1 MIIKKKE
8 AQTMKFNGLFL
19 VLSIVL
25 LAGTILLANG
35 VVNVYTDR
43 HYETDDA
50 IFKLFEQTTNIKVNV
65 LKIGSDEL
73 IPRLKLEGKNTQA
86 DVIIVADVGRLHSA
100 KEEGLL
106 QPVKSEFLNRVIP
119 EKFRDV
125 DNYWFALTKRARI
138 IVYSKERVNPS
149 EIRTYQDLANPK
161 WKGKILV
168 RTSAHVYNRSLL
180 ASLIAL
186 HGEDYARD
194 WASKIVSN
202 LAREPK
208 GNDRDQIKAIAAG
221 VGDIAIVNSYYVGLM
236 INSSD
241 PEERAAVSKVGVIF
255 PNPTHVNISGMGLVR
270 YAKNH
275 HNAIKLM
282 EFLLSPKVQ
291 KMYADANYEFPINPE
306 VEPGEFLKSWGTFTE
321 QNIRLSRI
329 GELGSKAAMIFNI
342 VGWK

>member
-1 MIIKKKE
+1 
-8 AQTMKFNGLFL
+8 MKFKGLFL
-19 VLSIVL
+19 ALSFLL
-25 LAGTILLANG
+25 LAGTVLLANG

-73 IPRLKLEGKNTQA
+73 VQRLKLEGKNTQA

-106 QPVKSEFLNRVIP
+106 QPVKSEFLNQVIP
-119 EKFRDV
+119 EKFRDI

-149 EIRTYQDLANPK
+149 EIKTYQDLANPK

-194 WASKIVSN
+194 WASKIVAN

-255 PNPTHVNISGMGLVR
+255 PNPTHVNISGMGLVK

-275 HNAIKLM
+275 LNAIKLM

-306 VEPGEFLKSWGTFTE
+306 VEPSELLKSWGTFTE
-321 QNIRLSRI
+321 QNVRLSRI
-329 GELGSKAAMIFNI
+329 GELGSKAAMIFNM

>member
-1 MIIKKKE
+1 
-8 AQTMKFNGLFL
+8 MKFKGLFL
-19 VLSIVL
+19 ALSLVFLIGTVVLAS
-25 LAGTILLANG
+25 G

-73 IPRLKLEGKNTQA
+73 VQRLKLEGKNTQA
-86 DVIIVADVGRLHSA
+86 DIIIVADVGRLHSA

-106 QPVKSEFLNRVIP
+106 QPVKSEFLNRAIP

-149 EIRTYQDLANPK
+149 EIKTYQDLANPK

-194 WASKIVSN
+194 WASKIVAN

-255 PNPTHVNISGMGLVR
+255 PNPTHVNISGMGLVK

-275 HNAIKLM
+275 LNAIKLM

-306 VEPGEFLKSWGTFTE
+306 VEPSELLKSWGTFTE
-321 QNIRLSRI
+321 QNVKLSRI
-329 GELGSKAAMIFNI
+329 GELGSKAAILFNI

>member
-1 MIIKKKE
+1 
-8 AQTMKFNGLFL
+8 MKFRSLFL
-19 VLSIVL
+19 VLSFLL
-25 LAGTILLANG
+25 LAGTVLLANG

-50 IFKLFEQTTNIKVNV
+50 IFKLFEQSTNIKVNV

-73 IPRLKLEGKNTQA
+73 VQRLKLEGKNMQA
-86 DVIIVADVGRLHSA
+86 DLIIVADVGRLYSA

-125 DNYWFALTKRARI
+125 DNYWFALTKRARV

-149 EIRTYQDLANPK
+149 EIKTYQDLANPK

-241 PEERAAVSKVGVIF
+241 PEERSAVSKIGVIF

-306 VEPGEFLKSWGTFTE
+306 VEPGELLKSWGTFTE